1 MIREIT
7 RKADP
12 GAKFRTKSTFS
23 GALQTNLKLL
33 LRGEESQTN
42 FIELVQF
49 LNTIQQ
55 RGAPNAE
62 EYEGAPKLL
71 RAIMIIVHSYT
82 FLRMANKMLTQLLR
96 KLMVIL
102 LLREALL

>member
-49 LNTIQQ
+49 LNSEVRQMQKNTKTVESD
-55 RGAPNAE
+55 NDNC
-62 EYEGAPKLL
+62 
-71 RAIMIIVHSYT
+71 T
-82 FLRMANKMLTQLLR
+82 FIHFLAYGK
-96 KLMVIL
+96 
-102 LLREALL
+102 